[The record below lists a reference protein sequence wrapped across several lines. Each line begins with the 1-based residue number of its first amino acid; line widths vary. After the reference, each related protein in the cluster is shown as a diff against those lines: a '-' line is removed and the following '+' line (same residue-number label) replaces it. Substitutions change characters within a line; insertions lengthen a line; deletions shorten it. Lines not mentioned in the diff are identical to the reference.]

1 MSNGAPLEP
10 PSRPRVLLAGD
21 ASARPSGLERALT
34 RAGFQVTEAP
44 GPASEAPPDALL
56 ITLAEADGPHL
67 DSLFASGDPSPPRL
81 VVFGLENR
89 DAPGAALAAG
99 ADDALAAPVHFA
111 ELCARIHAR
120 IRDRQAPRQTPY
132 EQGVRGALQALVTQA
147 RAVLRPDEIVL
158 ALVRRLARAFG
169 LAHCSYVVIAEGED
183 QGRIV
188 ADAGEPREAPD
199 RLDLG
204 RYPEIAEAARTRRP
218 VTLPDLHAAPAWAT
232 TASLVVLPVPGEG
245 DVPGVL
251 LLHPRESQPWLN
263 SVQLDLA
270 GSVARAAAEALA
282 LDSLPG
288 AMVPMTLD
296 RRLQEEFERARR
308 YSLSFSL
315 VLLEM
320 DPPGGTPA
328 PPAAEAAEAL
338 LQEVGSRLRR
348 ELRLP
353 DFVSHYGKGELAIV
367 LPETGRDGAR
377 RSVSRIRE
385 RLATS
390 HSTDLRPFSAGIVT
404 YPHPAVSHADDLFA
418 LVEAALMRGKGQVGD
433 RVGVAE

>member
-1 MSNGAPLEP
+1 
-10 PSRPRVLLAGD
+10 
-21 ASARPSGLERALT
+21 
-34 RAGFQVTEAP
+34 
-44 GPASEAPPDALL
+44 
-56 ITLAEADGPHL
+56 
-67 DSLFASGDPSPPRL
+67 
-81 VVFGLENR
+81 
-89 DAPGAALAAG
+89 
-99 ADDALAAPVHFA
+99 
-111 ELCARIHAR
+111 ARIHAR
-120 IRDRQAPRQTPY
+120 IRDRQAPRQTGY
-132 EQGVRGALQALVTQA
+132 EQGVRDALQELVTQA
-147 RAVLRPDEIVL
+147 RGVLRPDEIVL

-188 ADAGEPREAPD
+188 ADAGEPREGPD

-218 VTLPDLHAAPAWAT
+218 VTMPDLHGSPAWGT
-232 TASLVVLPVPGEG
+232 TPSLVVLPVPGAR

-251 LLHPRESQPWLN
+251 LLRSRESQPWLN
-263 SVQLDLA
+263 SAQLDLA
-270 GSVARAAAEALA
+270 GSVGRAAAEALA
-282 LDSLPG
+282 LHPLPR
-288 AMVPMTLD
+288 AVVPVTLD

-320 DPPGGTPA
+320 DAPGGTPA
-328 PPAAEAAEAL
+328 PPAAGAAEEL
-338 LQEVGSRLRR
+338 LDEVGSRLRR

-377 RSVSRIRE
+377 RSVARIRE
-385 RLATS
+385 RLSAANLATS
-390 HSTDLRPFSAGIVT
+390 PSPSTDLPPFSAGIVT
-404 YPHPAVSHADDLFA
+404 YPHPAVSQADDLFA

-433 RVGVAE
+433 RIGVAE